1 MVLKRM
7 KDICVKIGSGATPR
21 GGKEAYSDAG
31 VSLIRSQNVLDFS
44 FSFNGLAHI
53 NDEQAKKLSNVI
65 VKKDDVL
72 LNITGD
78 SVARACIVEET
89 VLPARV
95 NQHVAIIR
103 ANPEIVISSYLLCYL
118 QTRKSYLLQLA
129 SGGATRNALTKKML
143 EELEIEI
150 PTIEE
155 QKKIVSIVDDLQRKI
170 KKNNEI
176 NENLQVQTQALYKA
190 WFVDFEPF
198 GGVMPSSWKLSK
210 FGDIISIKTN
220 SFSPA
225 KNPDAMLEHY
235 SIPAYDEQKYPV
247 FESAADVKSNKYI
260 LTSNSVMISKLNP
273 DTKRVWRPMCVTDFA
288 VSSTEFIIF
297 EANIPAFKDFVFS
310 IIDSAA
316 FSDWMCSHTTGSTN
330 SRQRTS
336 PKATLEFQVTLP
348 DNQTISDFC
357 AIVTPMYDIIANNIC
372 ENQKLAQIRDTLLPK
387 LMSGEI
393 DVSDIRF

>member
-1 MVLKRM
+1 
-7 KDICVKIGSGATPR
+7 
-21 GGKEAYSDAG
+21 
-31 VSLIRSQNVLDFS
+31 
-44 FSFNGLAHI
+44 
-53 NDEQAKKLSNVI
+53 
-65 VKKDDVL
+65 
-72 LNITGD
+72 
-78 SVARACIVEET
+78 
-89 VLPARV
+89 
-95 NQHVAIIR
+95 
-103 ANPEIVISSYLLCYL
+103 
-118 QTRKSYLLQLA
+118 
-129 SGGATRNALTKKML
+129 
-143 EELEIEI
+143 
-150 PTIEE
+150 
-155 QKKIVSIVDDLQRKI
+155 
-170 KKNNEI
+170 
-176 NENLQVQTQALYKA
+176 
-190 WFVDFEPF
+190 
-198 GGVMPSSWKLSK
+198 
-210 FGDIISIKTN
+210 
-220 SFSPA
+220 
-225 KNPDAMLEHY
+225 MLEHY